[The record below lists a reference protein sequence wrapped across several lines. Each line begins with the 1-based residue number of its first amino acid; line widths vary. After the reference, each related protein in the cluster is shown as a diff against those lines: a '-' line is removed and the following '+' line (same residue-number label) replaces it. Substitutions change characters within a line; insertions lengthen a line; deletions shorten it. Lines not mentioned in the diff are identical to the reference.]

1 MMASESKCWKISQCD
16 FRFNRPNVIYVIE
29 LYEGFRFVNYEV
41 TQREK
46 AKSFDQSM
54 ENLACFDSNF

>member
-16 FRFNRPNVIYVIE
+16 FRFNCPNVKYVIE

-41 TQREK
+41 LQREK
-46 AKSFDQSM
+46 AKSYHESM
-54 ENLACFDSNF
+54 ENLACFDSNC